1 MIFSSD
7 MAAEDYPNYN
17 YADYGEETVDPEGT
31 TEGPE
36 ETTNAAPFEY
46 GDYTSGNES
55 DDGPFNGMKYSN
67 FDSQTSNL
75 NKIASVRHKLAVVVI
90 AGEENIYFYR
100 CRAKSRRWKV
110 CVEWTISSPSF
121 PSGRV
126 QGALLWS
133 QCHPAPAA
141 PYGCPLSDLSYYAYE
156 ISGRHRR
163 ARHDLKSLNQRECAG
178 PRCDSCHYT
187 RKVEWDGNMG

>member
-90 AGEENIYFYR
+90 AGKKYLFLQ
-100 CRAKSRRWKV
+100 
-110 CVEWTISSPSF
+110 
-121 PSGRV
+121 V
-126 QGALLWS
+126 QS
-133 QCHPAPAA
+133 QE
-141 PYGCPLSDLSYYAYE
+141 S
-156 ISGRHRR
+156 
-163 ARHDLKSLNQRECAG
+163 
-178 PRCDSCHYT
+178 
-187 RKVEWDGNMG
+187 